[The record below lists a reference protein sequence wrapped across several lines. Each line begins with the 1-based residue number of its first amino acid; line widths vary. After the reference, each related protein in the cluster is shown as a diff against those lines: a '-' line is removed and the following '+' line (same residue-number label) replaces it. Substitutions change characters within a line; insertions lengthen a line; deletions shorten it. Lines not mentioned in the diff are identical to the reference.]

1 MKKREIIIPIVIV
14 VTAIFLVFLIN
25 KYRKIVLL
33 NKKNLEQKVVAN
45 IKKHYGDNVITL
57 KNTKI
62 YKKENNKYIENGS
75 ISKNVTITLKE
86 LNEDKFDEY
95 FYIPSLDSYIYFDD
109 VKITENKIEND
120 RYKNYIY
127 FNKNIKTKNK
137 TNFYDINNNL
147 LYTLNKSFDFKVLV
161 MDDDKYGIV
170 FNDELLFIKKED
182 VEQLYDSNNNES
194 NREKIK
200 TLYYHFIYNPETS
213 KCDQIICHTLS
224 QFESH
229 LKYLSE
235 NNYFTLTMD
244 ELEMYL
250 DGKINIPQKSIVLT
264 IDDATIFDLE
274 SIKLLEKYKINATMF
289 VITDWVNIEPLK
301 SPYLDLESHSNN
313 MHKQYEC
320 EGMGSQGGGILCLS
334 KEEILSDLKLSQE
347 KLGGSKYF
355 SYPFFDYNDR
365 AIELLKDAGFS
376 MAFIGPV
383 QNGDSYKGKTDKF
396 KIPRLGIFSYTTLEQ
411 FISYLQ

>member
-301 SPYLDLESHSNN
+301 SPYLDLE
-313 MHKQYEC
+313 
-320 EGMGSQGGGILCLS
+320 
-334 KEEILSDLKLSQE
+334 
-347 KLGGSKYF
+347 
-355 SYPFFDYNDR
+355 
-365 AIELLKDAGFS
+365 
-376 MAFIGPV
+376 
-383 QNGDSYKGKTDKF
+383 
-396 KIPRLGIFSYTTLEQ
+396 
-411 FISYLQ
+411 